1 MSDQS
6 KQWVMAPVVPTQ
18 AMLDAVMENDKP
30 ADHWVRVTRYGMA
43 DAYSAMLAAAPKVER
58 EGLMY
63 RMLDTTDTIR
73 ADDEFIDDNCIDW
86 NRPVGWEVGMR
97 WTYTFKTARRGIA
110 PAHGKQKEQ
119 DQ

>member
-6 KQWVMAPVVPTQ
+6 KQWVMVPVEPTQ

-58 EGLMY
+58 EGLTPEVMNAVIQKLHDDW
-63 RMLDTTDTIR
+63 RDGRRSHVTAEAIGR
-73 ADDEFIDDNCIDW
+73 AVE
-86 NRPVGWEVGMR
+86 
-97 WTYTFKTARRGIA
+97 AAHGIA
-110 PAHGKQKEQ
+110 PSHGELKEQ